1 MSHLSRRHEIS
12 GESLHRRYLRPRQ
25 HPRWLDGGNNTC
37 PAAMQILHNKDFTPN
52 RTLQRLIEIW
62 SDSVHRRACAE
73 SAAPTRNEIAD
84 AIDRVKIEKEERYD
98 REILSNILRFARESG
113 DNRAFLAGKDDFVR
127 LLAVKILSSIRTK
140 ISDRRRFSNLIL
152 KPGRELLTVI
162 VSLFQTGNVE
172 LKIDCAGLLEFIT
185 VDGESKLLIAERDGL
200 VTELTK
206 SMNGDSDPRLI
217 EASLSFLIAISS
229 PKRVKLDLIRE
240 KVITNLTKLLTD
252 DATASSVSVTEK
264 CLKLLESLASTKE
277 GRLVIYGGDGECLK
291 TVVKK
296 ADESIDG
303 GDGACR
309 DGCLERLLSF

>member
-12 GESLHRRYLRPRQ
+12 GKSLHRRYLRPRQ

-127 LLAVKILSSIRTK
+127 LLVDLIDFSKLSPPLNYWLFSNQNLGPETVFE
-140 ISDRRRFSNLIL
+140 SDFKTRSKTFNGNRLFVSNRECRIENRLRRF
-152 KPGRELLTVI
+152 T
-162 VSLFQTGNVE
+162 
-172 LKIDCAGLLEFIT
+172 
-185 VDGESKLLIAERDGL
+185 
-200 VTELTK
+200 
-206 SMNGDSDPRLI
+206 
-217 EASLSFLIAISS
+217 
-229 PKRVKLDLIRE
+229 
-240 KVITNLTKLLTD
+240 
-252 DATASSVSVTEK
+252 
-264 CLKLLESLASTKE
+264 
-277 GRLVIYGGDGECLK
+277 
-291 TVVKK
+291 
-296 ADESIDG
+296 
-303 GDGACR
+303 
-309 DGCLERLLSF
+309 

>member
-12 GESLHRRYLRPRQ
+12 GKSLHRRYLRPRQ

-84 AIDRVKIEKEERYD
+84 AIDRVKIEKEERFFKT
-98 REILSNILRFARESG
+98 ISA
-113 DNRAFLAGKDDFVR
+113 AK
-127 LLAVKILSSIRTK
+127 LLVVQEAVKILSSIRTK

-152 KPGRELLTVI
+152 KPGRKRLTVI

-277 GRLVIYGGDGECLK
+277 GRL
-291 TVVKK
+291 
-296 ADESIDG
+296 
-303 GDGACR
+303 
-309 DGCLERLLSF
+309 

>member
-1 MSHLSRRHEIS
+1 MRKDDLYIAVPTFFRCPIS
-12 GESLHRRYLRPRQ
+12 LDVMKSPVSLCT
-25 HPRWLDGGNNTC
+25 GVT
-37 PAAMQILHNKDFTPN
+37 
-52 RTLQRLIEIW
+52 
-62 SDSVHRRACAE
+62 
-73 SAAPTRNEIAD
+73 
-84 AIDRVKIEKEERYD
+84 YD
-98 REILSNILRFARESG
+98 RASIHGGSTAEITLVQRRCRFST
-113 DNRAFLAGKDDFVR
+113 
-127 LLAVKILSSIRTK
+127 TK
-140 ISDRRRFSNLIL
+140 ISHLTGLFSVSSRFGLTLFTAELALNQLLRRGTRSPTRSIERFSNLIL
-152 KPGRELLTVI
+152 KPGRKRLTVI

-252 DATASSVSVTEK
+252 DATAFSVTEK

-309 DGCLERLLSF
+309 DGCLERLLSFYGREGA

>member
-1 MSHLSRRHEIS
+1 MTERFCRI
-12 GESLHRRYLRPRQ
+12 
-25 HPRWLDGGNNTC
+25 
-37 PAAMQILHNKDFTPN
+37 F
-52 RTLQRLIEIW
+52 
-62 SDSVHRRACAE
+62 SDS
-73 SAAPTRNEIAD
+73 
-84 AIDRVKIEKEERYD
+84 
-98 REILSNILRFARESG
+98 RESPVITEH
-113 DNRAFLAGKDDFVR
+113 FSPEKMT
-127 LLAVKILSSIRTK
+127 S
-140 ISDRRRFSNLIL
+140 RFSNLIL

-252 DATASSVSVTEK
+252 DAMASSVSVTEK

>member
-1 MSHLSRRHEIS
+1 VSSRFGLTLFTAELALNQLLRRGTRSPTRSIESRRKS
-12 GESLHRRYLRPRQ
+12 GMTERFCR
-25 HPRWLDGGNNTC
+25 
-37 PAAMQILHNKDFTPN
+37 IF
-52 RTLQRLIEIW
+52 
-62 SDSVHRRACAE
+62 SDS
-73 SAAPTRNEIAD
+73 
-84 AIDRVKIEKEERYD
+84 
-98 REILSNILRFARESG
+98 RESPVITEH
-113 DNRAFLAGKDDFVR
+113 FSPEKMT
-127 LLAVKILSSIRTK
+127 S
-140 ISDRRRFSNLIL
+140 RFSNLIL
-152 KPGRELLTVI
+152 KPGRKRLTVI

-252 DATASSVSVTEK
+252 DATAFSVTEK

-309 DGCLERLLSF
+309 DGCLEQKALEAVMSTNGVTKILLLLQSNCSAAVRRMLTDLLKVF